1 MSPSRKVRVI
11 ALGSPHGG
19 DDEVM
24 LTIAEGLVGVVGV
37 ELVVAGRPGAGLVE
51 LLGEFEA
58 EGEVEGEGEGEGEG
72 EAPPV
77 LILDVVRSGAAAG
90 TIHEL
95 ELGELLERSV
105 ALEPVSSH
113 GFGPAEALRL
123 AAALGRPLPRGRL
136 LGIEGECFTIGAEP
150 SPAVAAALPE
160 LDRRVWAAI
169 TQLHADTYGD
179 DQDGP
184 CTSRG

>member
-1 MSPSRKVRVI
+1 MNGSAKVRVI

-19 DDEVM
+19 DDELM
-24 LTIAEGLVGVVGV
+24 LTIADGLVGIELIELV
-37 ELVVAGRPGAGLVE
+37 ELVMAGRPGAGLVE
-51 LLGEFEA
+51 LICEEIG
-58 EGEVEGEGEGEGEG
+58 GGEGP
-72 EAPPV
+72 AV
-77 LILDVVRSGAAAG
+77 LILDVIRSGAAPG

-95 ELGELLERSV
+95 ELSELLERSV

-123 AAALGRPLPRGRL
+123 AAALGRTLPRGRL
-136 LGIEGECFTIGAEP
+136 LGIEGERFTIGAEP

-160 LDRRVWAAI
+160 LDRRVRAAI
-169 TQLHADTYGD
+169 DQLHAEPKRE
-179 DQDGP
+179 DQEQP

>member
-1 MSPSRKVRVI
+1 MSASHKVRVI

-24 LTIAEGLVGVVGV
+24 LTIADGLVGVVGV
-37 ELVVAGRPGAGLVE
+37 ELLIAGRPGAGLLD
-51 LLGEFEA
+51 LLGES
-58 EGEVEGEGEGEGEG
+58 EGEGEG
-72 EAPPV
+72 EAAPV

-90 TIHEL
+90 TIHEF
-95 ELGELLERSV
+95 ELGKLLEHSV

-123 AAALGRPLPRGRL
+123 AAALGRTLPRGRL
-136 LGIEGECFTIGAEP
+136 LGIEGERFTIGAEP

-169 TQLHADTYGD
+169 TQLHADAYGA